1 MSVSILQLL
10 SKQFFIFIKNYR
22 LFIILNVWIIDKNYI
37 FSKEFSNKIAKSNF
51 SCFLWVDI
59 NVTNNCVKWSHDII
73 SYWSQAPVTTR
84 KHIVTDF
91 VISANI
97 VSSIKESIWYRIVM
111 KLSIFTHVSHKDYTA
126 NGLVSDAVFE
136 RSPKPVNLLTLIT
149 AVVSVSRFTVIFIF
163 SFWRVGWMRRCRPQN

>member
-1 MSVSILQLL
+1 MIHQSRSRYRVDEQRSKSIDAKWKQQFIFWNSHGMSVSILQLL

-22 LFIILNVWIIDKNYI
+22 LFIILNVWIVDKNYI

-73 SYWSQAPVTTR
+73 SYWSQAPVTTH

-97 VSSIKESIWYRIVM
+97 VSLIKESIWYRIVM

-126 NGLVSDAVFE
+126 NSLVSD
-136 RSPKPVNLLTLIT
+136 
-149 AVVSVSRFTVIFIF
+149 VVSLNAH
-163 SFWRVGWMRRCRPQN
+163 QNP